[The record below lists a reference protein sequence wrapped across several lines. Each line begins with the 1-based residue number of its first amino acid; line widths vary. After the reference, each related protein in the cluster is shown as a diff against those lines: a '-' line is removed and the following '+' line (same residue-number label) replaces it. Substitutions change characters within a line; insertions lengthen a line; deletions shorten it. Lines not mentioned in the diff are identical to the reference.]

1 MTEAT
6 GVPTVD
12 AALDRLAEAAEL
24 PPAEQVPVYEDVHRM
39 LTDALADLDEGA
51 QG

>member
-1 MTEAT
+1 MSEPT
-6 GVPTVD
+6 GVAAVD
-12 AALDRLAEAAEL
+12 AALDRLSTAAEL
-24 PPAEQVPVYEDVHRM
+24 PPAEQVAVYEDMHRM